1 MCGQT
6 YFDGLVKGLQTTI
19 SGGLAKLIWTACIL
33 EYHNRFCIA
42 KTCESSRP
50 RELPPQTLTD
60 TDMNLS
66 IHPAP
71 IDQPTVPQIASAQT

>member
-42 KTCESSRP
+42 KTC
-50 RELPPQTLTD
+50 D
-60 TDMNLS
+60 TSNISVLLNLQNS
-66 IHPAP
+66 FDIHF
-71 IDQPTVPQIASAQT
+71 ISQV

>member
-42 KTCESSRP
+42 KTC
-50 RELPPQTLTD
+50 D
-60 TDMNLS
+60 TSNKVQVS
-66 IHPAP
+66 GC
-71 IDQPTVPQIASAQT
+71 